1 MHVLQS
7 IGIAA
12 APKIK
17 DPGLPDID
25 SLFGASLGT
34 SSSVAVPAASANKKA
49 SASSKT
55 VSKPTPKS
63 PAASN
68 SNRLSAALSAENHLE
83 QWDDDKEL
91 DALIG
96 DD

>member
-1 MHVLQS
+1 MLQS

-17 DPGLPDID
+17 DHGLPDID
-25 SLFGASLGT
+25 SLFGASTG
-34 SSSVAVPAASANKKA
+34 SSSSSAALPASSNKKA
-49 SASSKT
+49 NATSKT
-55 VSKPTPKS
+55 ALKPTPKS
-63 PAASN
+63 PAASS
-68 SNRLSAALSAENHLE
+68 SNRMSAALSAENHLE